1 MFKKKRRRRFC
12 FAAVLLLV
20 AFSVALLFWD
30 SNTRLVVDVYSVP
43 NGRLPQSFD
52 GLKIVQLSDLHTT
65 RFGDG
70 NERLIDAVRDQ
81 QPDIIAV
88 TGDLI
93 DKERDE
99 AYVREL
105 MTALVGIAPVYYVTG
120 NHEWASGWVHDL
132 FSILEE
138 CEVKVLR
145 NSFQIIECGG
155 DTIVLAGV
163 DDPNGPYDMKTPAQL
178 VHEIRDEYGDPFI
191 LMLAHRNDEISTWA
205 ELGVD
210 VVLCGHAHGGLVR
223 LPFTDGLIAPNREFF
238 PTYTSGIYREGGT
251 QMLVSRGLGNSGNT
265 LRLFNNPQIVVVVLE
280 K

>member
-1 MFKKKRRRRFC
+1 MKLGIFTDSHYSSQKVSCGNRYNSKSLGKIKT
-12 FAAVLLLV
+12 AY
-20 AFSVALLFWD
+20 AFFESQKCY
-30 SNTRLVVDVYSVP
+30 LVVC
-43 NGRLPQSFD
+43 L
-52 GLKIVQLSDLHTT
+52 
-65 RFGDG
+65 
-70 NERLIDAVRDQ
+70 
-81 QPDIIAV
+81 
-88 TGDLI
+88 GDLI

-120 NHEWASGWVHDL
+120 NHEWASGWVQDL

-145 NSFQIIECGG
+145 NSFQIIERGG

-178 VHEIRDEYGDPFI
+178 VQEIRDEYGDPFI

-210 VVLCGHAHGGLVR
+210 VILCGHAHGGLVR

-265 LRLFNNPQIVVVVLE
+265 LRLFNNPQIVVAIL
-280 K
+280 KK